1 MSVEEK
7 IQSKIKLQGAI
18 PLNEFLEIALFD
30 EKEGYYQSQRPIM
43 GGEDFITAPE
53 MSHLFAQAL
62 DEWLSSSIQSE
73 GIRKII
79 ELGPGTGM
87 LAGQLMQYW
96 QPMIDHYQLIE
107 KSIGLRRHQQST
119 LKDHTVFSWPEKIT
133 KDNQPTLLLA
143 NEFLDVLPARRFC
156 FKDGHLCE
164 MLIRYDDTW
173 QWIAH
178 DLSEKHLA
186 HYPEVEGVFY
196 DVIDYKPFFE
206 MIDPIDQGIIVAIDY
221 GYHAS
226 EYSAHP
232 ELADSLRGFYQNE
245 VISNPFDKI
254 GQMDLTVDV
263 NFSRLAHQA
272 EDAGWK
278 VNTYFRQADLM
289 YHLLSKRSQL
299 KVDPSSIKQF
309 MYPTEMGE
317 RVRVL
322 VFTRKC
328 KLNSLSQLGLERL

>member
-1 MSVEEK
+1 M
-7 IQSKIKLQGAI
+7 QGAI
-18 PLNEFLEIALFD
+18 PLNEFLEMALFD

-143 NEFLDVLPARRFC
+143 NEFLDVLPARRFA
-156 FKDGHLCE
+156 LR
-164 MLIRYDDTW
+164 M
-173 QWIAH
+173 
-178 DLSEKHLA
+178 
-186 HYPEVEGVFY
+186 
-196 DVIDYKPFFE
+196 
-206 MIDPIDQGIIVAIDY
+206 GIYV
-221 GYHAS
+221 
-226 EYSAHP
+226 
-232 ELADSLRGFYQNE
+232 
-245 VISNPFDKI
+245 
-254 GQMDLTVDV
+254 
-263 NFSRLAHQA
+263 
-272 EDAGWK
+272 
-278 VNTYFRQADLM
+278 
-289 YHLLSKRSQL
+289 
-299 KVDPSSIKQF
+299 
-309 MYPTEMGE
+309 
-317 RVRVL
+317 
-322 VFTRKC
+322 KC
-328 KLNSLSQLGLERL
+328 